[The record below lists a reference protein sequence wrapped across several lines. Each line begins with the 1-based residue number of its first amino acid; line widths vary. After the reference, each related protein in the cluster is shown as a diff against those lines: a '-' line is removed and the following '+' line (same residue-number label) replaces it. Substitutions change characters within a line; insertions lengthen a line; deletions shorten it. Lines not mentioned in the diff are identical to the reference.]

1 MTELLPA
8 RGTTIPSDT
17 GNQIT
22 PPDRDYLALM
32 ELVINSLGQK
42 SDKLKTLSKILPC
55 ILTLGEV
62 EQGALLVVG
71 NEANR
76 LTAVIKQRLPDEV
89 IRQFTGGEL
98 GQQLL
103 AGKQVYLTSQRLQL
117 NPEQA
122 LLSRHKLKYLLGL
135 PLQFHK
141 EILGGLVV
149 GSDQSYNES
158 LRPESQR
165 RLEALAQL
173 LALFLDHIRLRTQI
187 QRQTQAKAQPASPPS
202 VATANELEELL
213 AAIMSAEEEVVR
225 QNKDLGIL
233 NTLSHEVGGVLQ
245 LNVILEA
252 AVKRTMLALNAEVG
266 WFYAFED
273 GVLVLREHQGLSEQ
287 YVQELKHLNPG
298 DGTEGMAFSR
308 RQPILRDALLFH
320 SGRARAMVEAEGL
333 RAVAAIPLLN
343 PAGDGALGVLAVGE
357 RSSRQWSTRDQRLLM
372 LISRQVAQ
380 AVANSQIFTE
390 AQKKAATWEAKYST
404 IQESNAQLTQRT
416 EILEQQIQ
424 TLRRV
429 EQQIWLALA
438 ASQQARRN
446 RGQGHTSAL
455 ERDDQLVAI
464 LKKALETLSKDE
476 ETTPFSQ
483 AS

>member
-17 GNQIT
+17 GHQIIS
-22 PPDRDYLALM
+22 PDRDSLALM

-42 SDKLKTLSKILPC
+42 SGKLKTLSKILPC

-71 NEANR
+71 NESNR

-98 GQQLL
+98 GPQLL
-103 AGKQVYLTSQRLQL
+103 AGKQVYLTSQRLHL

-141 EILGGLVV
+141 EILGGLIV
-149 GSDQSYNES
+149 GSSQSYNDF

-187 QRQTQAKAQPASPPS
+187 QRQTQTEPASPPS
-202 VATANELEELL
+202 LATANELEELL

-233 NTLSHEVGGVLQ
+233 NTLSHEVGSVLQ

-252 AVKRTMLALNAEVG
+252 AVKRTRLALNAEVG
-266 WFYAFED
+266 WFYTFED

-287 YVQELKHLNPG
+287 YVQELKHLKPG

-320 SGRARAMVEAEGL
+320 SGRARARVEAEGL

-357 RSSRQWSTRDQRLLM
+357 RSPREWSTRDQRLLM

-404 IQESNAQLTQRT
+404 IQESNAQLAQRS

-424 TLRRV
+424 SLRRV

-483 AS
+483 AN